1 LSKMASIGVIIPN
14 FNQGGSIA
22 ETIESILSQTV
33 LPDEIVVI
41 DDASTDDSVEI
52 IRSLSS
58 EVPILR
64 LIRNKKNRGVSYCMN
79 LGTREAQSDLI
90 IYRAADD
97 VFIQNAISNA
107 QKAFQTYPHASIACG
122 ETIFFQDELTYG
134 TRETL
139 ALADQTT
146 FFPPDKLM
154 ECWQSDFNLPSS
166 ACITRRNAVLSVGG
180 FKEKARWH
188 ADWFCLTTI
197 AMRDGLT
204 FIPNPITGFRLSA
217 TSYGNSNLLNRK
229 AQRTVLKH
237 LIKEVMDYDDPLRDR
252 FLDSGAFCIFG
263 EPLKCLLDEG
273 GDTLSMKTRM
283 LAKQQSEK
291 TAKGKNNLES
301 GILGVVNRRLI
312 EMKDEL
318 SFLKSN
324 NDAKVFI
331 YGAGLQT
338 SFLLEVWQNLSL
350 PPISVIILTQVAG
363 ITKRFGYPVF
373 SLNSLRKVDLVLL
386 SSKSFESEMAKI
398 LDQEMPSVKRLSF
411 WIKQLTKI

>member
-1 LSKMASIGVIIPN
+1 MASIGVIIPN

-64 LIRNKKNRGVSYCMN
+64 LIRNEKNRGVCYCMN
-79 LGTREAQSDLI
+79 LGTKEAQSDLI

-204 FIPNPITGFRLSA
+204 FIPHPITGFRLSA

-229 AQRTVLKH
+229 AQRTVLRN
-237 LIKEVMDYDDPLRDR
+237 LIKEVMDYDEPLRDR

-273 GDTLSMKTRM
+273 VDTLSMKPRM

-291 TAKGKNNLES
+291 TAQGKDNLES

-312 EMKDEL
+312 EMKAEL
-318 SFLKSN
+318 SFLKSKS
-324 NDAKVFI
+324 DAKIFV

-338 SFLLEVWQNLSL
+338 SFLLEAWQNLSL
-350 PPISVIILTQVAG
+350 PTISGIILTQTKG

-373 SLNSLRKVDLVLL
+373 SLNSLSNVDLVLL

-398 LDQEMPSVKRLSF
+398 LDHEMPSVKRLSF
-411 WIKQLTKI
+411 WIKQFTRI

>member
-1 LSKMASIGVIIPN
+1 MSKMASIGVIIPN

-107 QKAFQTYPHASIACG
+107 QKAFQKYPHASIACG

-204 FIPNPITGFRLSA
+204 FIPHPITGFRLSS
-217 TSYGNSNLLNRK
+217 TSYGNSNLQNRT
-229 AQRTVLKH
+229 AQRAVLKY
-237 LIKEVMDYDDPLRDR
+237 LVNEVMNYDEPLRTK
-252 FLDSGAFCIFG
+252 FTNTGAYCIFG
-263 EPLKCLLDEG
+263 ESLKSLIEEEIE
-273 GDTLSMKTRM
+273 SFPKESHM
-283 LAKQQSEK
+283 LIKQQTEK

-350 PPISVIILTQVAG
+350 PPISGIILTQVEG

-373 SLNSLRKVDLVLL
+373 SLNSLSKVDLVLL

-398 LDQEMPSVKRLSF
+398 LDHEMPSVKRLSF
-411 WIKQLTKI
+411 WIKQFTRI